1 MAQRFVPSTE
11 NPNSGKQFEHRVAG
25 HSGTNPDQNRTH
37 DVTGMMGIG
46 FPNSD
51 VTISLNGVNNSQ
63 QTEGILPN
71 II

>member
-51 VTISLNGVNNSQ
+51 ITEWSQ